1 MEFTQR
7 KVKKSHNVALDE
19 YYFIGLAVAFILT
32 SAFQTSSPIYMA
44 FAITNGAKSK
54 PKDYEE
60 TWNIVK
66 AYLIALVI
74 FSFLGACSWVV
85 FAAIKSLLFLK
96 LGYYF
101 QSCWC
106 LVFPFCF
113 DKIKRLRFTLEQLR
127 KARVNN
133 KRESIILFTES
144 ISKISGIAKS
154 AAFGSLQSLSGRV
167 DGSIRKSNSL
177 LFNDG
182 GKTLGIPKS
191 PTYGSGSGQSL
202 NIKGENSLR
211 RSNPKLYN
219 ENPDEIEVAYHR
231 DTFCN
236 VRKLEIVEEVFGQSV
251 TSIKHIPIL
260 VHDEEPVRRM
270 PLIGSQPSDAL
281 APILETHPSHSR
293 QNSNNGSNGKHS
305 PIVSSTMDRYRKELE
320 AEVKKLDNPHTDDY
334 DENSEISQSIVSFV
348 EKKNLYKNDKPNTMS
363 VQYIEPVEPKKIR
376 RYSSALIDLYK
387 LKNTHSPTVK
397 APVRKLD
404 RQIVS
409 TPNWFTKE
417 VLQFNYADKN
427 ILGKDRVRSIS
438 DPKDS
443 KSNSQSQR
451 LGHSVY
457 NSSQGTDG
465 GLSEF
470 KVKEKISNIHNNTPG
485 SARFTN
491 NTDAKSPKS
500 NMPAENSQSN
510 SAVHSRESSG
520 NSNPKNSREI
530 SNSQRLSNS
539 NNYAMNNSAMS
550 WAGSSGGY
558 SKDSKRSPHGPS
570 QVLSKGSNECDYNP
584 DSEISLSIVNFVEA
598 KMKKEENNQQTQ
610 SGFFHAVEEKLL
622 SLPSRLSR
630 KNSFDVQHYGSKRN
644 SVSNSFSSKFNSSD
658 KAEPSPFWLSKEL
671 AQAAMEVE
679 TELVELESF
688 QKSNSGEQSNSN
700 LENQK
705 DILPS
710 PANPVLERRSSQLSR
725 RPSIHDTNV
734 LNEARKSFIATHR
747 SSFQSRSNQLHP
759 LKAERGDKHSM
770 DSSTSPIIYE
780 NPYLSSVNQQNE
792 YLINERLNQSSDSPR
807 KSPTLYPDNQ
817 GVQSRSRS
825 NSNPGPR
832 IGPVAPLST
841 PIGSSNDIK
850 PSSRGRSNSFH
861 KQVVLEPVIE
871 RKPDP
876 SNKPE

>member
-1 MEFTQR
+1 
-7 KVKKSHNVALDE
+7 
-19 YYFIGLAVAFILT
+19 
-32 SAFQTSSPIYMA
+32 MA

-154 AAFGSLQSLSGRV
+154 AAFGSLQSLSGKV

-231 DTFCN
+231 DAFCN
-236 VRKLEIVEEVFGQSV
+236 VRKLEIVEEVFGQSA
-251 TSIKHIPIL
+251 TSIKYIPIL
-260 VHDEEPVRRM
+260 VQDEEPVRRM

-281 APILETHPSHSR
+281 APILETHPSHSK
-293 QNSNNGSNGKHS
+293 QNSNNGSNGEHS
-305 PIVSSTMDRYRKELE
+305 PIVSSTMDKYRKELE

-348 EKKNLYKNDKPNTMS
+348 EKKNLYKNDKPDMVS
-363 VQYIEPVEPKKIR
+363 VQYIKPVEPKKIR

-387 LKNTHSPTVK
+387 LKNPHSPTVK
-397 APVRKLD
+397 APVRELD

-409 TPNWFTKE
+409 TPNWLTKE

-427 ILGKDRVRSIS
+427 ISGKGRVRSIS
-438 DPKDS
+438 DTKDS

-451 LGHSVY
+451 LGYSVY

-465 GLSEF
+465 RLSEF
-470 KVKEKISNIHNNTPG
+470 MKQAREKISNTHSNTPG

-500 NMPAENSQSN
+500 NMPAKNSQSN
-510 SAVHSRESSG
+510 SAVHSRASSG

-539 NNYAMNNSAMS
+539 NQFAMNNSAMS
-550 WAGSSGGY
+550 WAEASGGC

-570 QVLSKGSNECDYNP
+570 QVLSKCSNECDYNP

-598 KMKKEENNQQTQ
+598 KMKKEENDQQNQ

-622 SLPSRLSR
+622 SLPLRLSR

-671 AQAAMEVE
+671 AQAAMEAE

-688 QKSNSGEQSNSN
+688 QKTKSGEQSSSN

-734 LNEARKSFIATHR
+734 LNEARKSFMATHR
-747 SSFQSRSNQLHP
+747 SSVQSRSNQPHP
-759 LKAERGDKHSM
+759 LKADHGDKHSM

-780 NPYLSSVNQQNE
+780 NPYLPNINQQNE
-792 YLINERLNQSSDSPR
+792 YVINQRLNKSSDSPR
-807 KSPTLYPDNQ
+807 KSPTLFPDNQ
-817 GVQSRSRS
+817 EAQSRSRS
-825 NSNPGPR
+825 NSNPSPR
-832 IGPVAPLST
+832 IGSVAPLST
-841 PIGSSNDIK
+841 PIGSSNEIK
-850 PSSRGRSNSFH
+850 PSSRNRSNSFQ
-861 KQVVLEPVIE
+861 KQVVSEPVIE
-871 RKPDP
+871 SQTQVISQNRVK
-876 SNKPE
+876 